1 LLPDTTGMVPYDFN
15 PTFRHPLYF
24 IRKGLYDKINLYS
37 AELNGRLLD
46 FGCGAKPYRSLFTEV
61 NDYVGV
67 DFAGEGHDHT
77 NENIDVYYDGKTLP
91 FPDASFDAVFSSE
104 VVEHIFNLSTILP
117 ELNRVLKP
125 GGKMLITCPFAWE
138 EHEVPADYARY
149 TRFALHDLLSQN
161 GFTITRI
168 DKNGHFISTLHQLFI
183 VYINDQWLHKV
194 WLLSRFELFKKII
207 RQIVVPGLNLGF
219 RLFEPLWPQSQTLY
233 LNTILLV
240 EKK

>member
-1 LLPDTTGMVPYDFN
+1 
-15 PTFRHPLYF
+15 LYF

-125 GGKMLITCPFAWE
+125 GGKMTC
-138 EHEVPADYARY
+138 
-149 TRFALHDLLSQN
+149 
-161 GFTITRI
+161 
-168 DKNGHFISTLHQLFI
+168 
-183 VYINDQWLHKV
+183 
-194 WLLSRFELFKKII
+194 SRKTYS
-207 RQIVVPGLNLGF
+207 
-219 RLFEPLWPQSQTLY
+219 RLPE
-233 LNTILLV
+233 
-240 EKK
+240 